1 MIKAFYSGVA
11 GSKSYQT
18 SLNVTA
24 NNIANVNTAGYQSQ
38 QTNFADLVYT
48 GITPTVEGGP
58 AIASGNGTKA
68 ASVTTNLKTGAFTP
82 TGRRYDYMI
91 EGNGYF
97 AVLDPGGNTY
107 YTKNGNFYLDSTGA
121 YLLTANGEQVLNAA
135 LSPLNLS
142 VDRAKTDY
150 TDMAETENMLTQAE
164 LPGVFTFINPAA
176 LTRDGNGRLSATGAS
191 GEAVAD
197 PNAKV
202 ISGALEGSNVDI
214 ARELT
219 DLLSAQRGFELSA
232 KVIQTA
238 DELENIANNLRS

>member
-1 MIKAFYSGVA
+1 M
-11 GSKSYQT
+11 
-18 SLNVTA
+18 
-24 NNIANVNTAGYQSQ
+24 
-38 QTNFADLVYT
+38 
-48 GITPTVEGGP
+48 
-58 AIASGNGTKA
+58 
-68 ASVTTNLKTGAFTP
+68 
-82 TGRRYDYMI
+82 
-91 EGNGYF
+91 
-97 AVLDPGGNTY
+97 
-107 YTKNGNFYLDSTGA
+107 
-121 YLLTANGEQVLNAA
+121 
-135 LSPLNLS
+135 
-142 VDRAKTDY
+142 DRAKTDY